1 MAKAKQ
7 MYFCQECG
15 YESAKWQ
22 GQCPGCHNWN
32 TFVEEKLVVG
42 AGKRSGKTEAAA
54 PTSILDVTTS
64 EDTRIGTG
72 MKELDRVLGGGIVK
86 GSLTLVGGDPGI
98 GKSTILLQ
106 VCRNLTES
114 GNRVLYASG
123 EESLQQIKLRADRL
137 GGFTKDLMLLS
148 ETNLDV
154 IEGGITRLNPEVV
167 VIDSIQ
173 TMYIEDIGSGAGS
186 VSQVR
191 EVTGRLMRIA
201 KQLNIAIFIVGHV
214 TKEGTVAGPRTLE
227 HMVDTVLYFEGEKN
241 ALFRVLRGVKNRFGS
256 TNEIGVFE
264 MKDSGLYEVDNPS
277 RVMLNGRPLDA
288 SGSVVVCAMEGT
300 RPLLIE
306 IQALV
311 SQTNFNL
318 PRRTSVGI
326 DYNRVNLLLA
336 VLEKREGLM
345 LAGSDA
351 YVNLAGGMKV
361 AEPALDLGI
370 IAALVSSFKDIAID
384 AHTVIF
390 GEVGLAGEIRGVT
403 MAEQR
408 IREAAKMGFTTC
420 ILPKSNAET
429 AKYADGVK
437 IIGVSRLSEMV
448 EWILR
453 QEP

>member
-22 GQCPGCHNWN
+22 GQCPGCKSWN

-42 AGKRSGKTEAAA
+42 AGKHSGKTEAAA
-54 PTSILDVTTS
+54 PISILNVTTT

-106 VCRNLTES
+106 VCRNLTEADHK
-114 GNRVLYASG
+114 VLYASG

-137 GGFTKDLMLLS
+137 GGFTKDMLLLS
-148 ETNLDV
+148 ETNLDA
-154 IEGGITRLNPEVV
+154 IEGAITKVMPEVV

-173 TMYIEDIGSGAGS
+173 TMYIEDVGSGAGS

-201 KQLNIAIFIVGHV
+201 KQLGVAVFIVGHV
-214 TKEGTVAGPRTLE
+214 TKEGNVAGPRTLE
-227 HMVDTVLYFEGEKN
+227 HMVDTVLYFEGDKN
-241 ALFRVLRGVKNRFGS
+241 ALFRILRGVKNRFGS

-264 MKDSGLYEVDNPS
+264 MKDTGLYEVDNPS
-277 RVMLNGRPLDA
+277 QVMLNGRPLDA

-311 SQTNFNL
+311 CQTNFNL

-326 DYNRVNLLLA
+326 DYNRVNILMA

-345 LAGSDA
+345 MAGSDA

-361 AEPALDLGI
+361 GEPALDLGI
-370 IAALVSSFKDIAID
+370 IAALISSFKNVAID

-390 GEVGLAGEIRGVT
+390 GEVGLTGEIRGVT

-408 IREAAKMGFTTC
+408 VREAAKMGFSVC
-420 ILPKSNAET
+420 ILPKSNADMIKKMPEM
-429 AKYADGVK
+429 K
-437 IIGVSRLSEMV
+437 IIGVSKLSEVV
-448 EWILR
+448 ELIV
-453 QEP
+453 

>member
-1 MAKAKQ
+1 MAKTKQ

-15 YESAKWQ
+15 YESAKWL
-22 GQCPGCHNWN
+22 GQCPGCKSWN

-54 PTSILDVTTS
+54 PTSILDVAAT

-106 VCRNLTES
+106 VCRNLSENS
-114 GNRVLYASG
+114 YKVLYASG

-137 GGFTKDLMLLS
+137 GGFTKDLLLLS
-148 ETNLDV
+148 ETNLDA
-154 IEGGITRLNPEVV
+154 IEGGITKVNPDVV

-201 KQLNIAIFIVGHV
+201 KQLGVAVFIVGHV
-214 TKEGTVAGPRTLE
+214 TKEGNVAGPRTLE

-277 RVMLNGRPLDA
+277 QVMLNGRPLDA

-326 DYNRVNLLLA
+326 DYNRVNLLMA
-336 VLEKREGLM
+336 VLEKREGMM

-370 IAALVSSFKDIAID
+370 IAALISSFKDIAID

-403 MAEQR
+403 MAKQR

-420 ILPKSNAET
+420 ILPKSNAEVI
-429 AKYADGVK
+429 KHIDGVK
-437 IIGVSRLSEMV
+437 IIGVSRLSEIV
-448 EWILR
+448 EWIL
-453 QEP
+453 QQG

>member
-22 GQCPGCHNWN
+22 GQCPGCKSWN

-42 AGKRSGKTEAAA
+42 AGKHSGKTEAAA
-54 PTSILDVTTS
+54 PTSILNVTTT
-64 EDTRIGTG
+64 ENTRIGTG

-106 VCRNLTES
+106 VCRNLSETDHK
-114 GNRVLYASG
+114 VLYASG

-137 GGFTKDLMLLS
+137 GGFTKDMLLLS
-148 ETNLDV
+148 ETNLEA
-154 IEGGITRLNPEVV
+154 IEGAITKVMPEVV

-201 KQLNIAIFIVGHV
+201 KQLGVAIFIVGHV
-214 TKEGTVAGPRTLE
+214 TKEGNVAGPRTLE
-227 HMVDTVLYFEGEKN
+227 HMVDTVLYFEGDKN

-264 MKDSGLYEVDNPS
+264 MKESGLYEVDNPS
-277 RVMLNGRPLDA
+277 QVMLNGRPLDA

-311 SQTNFNL
+311 CQTNFNL

-326 DYNRVNLLLA
+326 DYNRVNLLMA

-361 AEPALDLGI
+361 GEPALDLGI
-370 IAALVSSFKDIAID
+370 IAALISSFKNVAVE
-384 AHTVIF
+384 ANTVIF

-408 IREAAKMGFTTC
+408 VREAAKMGFTTC
-420 ILPKSNAET
+420 ILPKSNAEVI
-429 AKYADGVK
+429 KK
-437 IIGVSRLSEMV
+437 IPGMKMVGVSKLSEML
-448 EWILR
+448 EWIV
-453 QEP
+453 

>member
-15 YESAKWQ
+15 YESVKWQ
-22 GQCPGCHNWN
+22 GQCPGCKNWN

-42 AGKRSGKTEAAA
+42 AGKHSGKTEAAA
-54 PTSILDVTTS
+54 PTSILNVSAD

-72 MKELDRVLGGGIVK
+72 MKELDRVVGGGIVK
-86 GSLTLVGGDPGI
+86 GSLILVGGDPGI

-106 VCRNLTES
+106 VCRNLSEATHK
-114 GNRVLYASG
+114 VFYVSG

-137 GGFTKDLMLLS
+137 GGFTRDMLILS
-148 ETNLDV
+148 ETNLDA
-154 IEGGITRLNPEVV
+154 IEGAITKVMPEVV

-201 KQLNIAIFIVGHV
+201 KQLGVAIFIVGHV
-214 TKEGTVAGPRTLE
+214 TKEGNVAGPRTLE

-264 MKDSGLYEVDNPS
+264 MKDTGLYEVDNPS
-277 RVMLNGRPLDA
+277 QVMLNGRPLEA

-300 RPLLIE
+300 RPILIE

-311 SQTNFNL
+311 CQTNFNL

-326 DYNRVNLLLA
+326 DYNRVNLLMA
-336 VLEKREGLM
+336 VLEKREGM
-345 LAGSDA
+345 MMAGSDA

-361 AEPALDLGI
+361 GEPALDLGI
-370 IAALVSSFKDIAID
+370 VAALISSFKNVAID

-408 IREAAKMGFTTC
+408 VREAAKMGFEIC
-420 ILPKSNAET
+420 ILPKSNADVL
-429 AKYADGVK
+429 KK
-437 IIGVSRLSEMV
+437 IPGMKMIGVSRLSEV
-448 EWILR
+448 IELI
-453 QEP
+453 Q

>member
-15 YESAKWQ
+15 YESVKWQ
-22 GQCPGCHNWN
+22 GQCPACKCWN
-32 TFVEEKLVVG
+32 TFVEDKIVVG
-42 AGKRSGKTEAAA
+42 AGKYSGKTEAAA
-54 PTSILDVTTS
+54 PTSILKVETTK
-64 EDTRIGTG
+64 DTRIGTG

-106 VCRNLTES
+106 VCRNLSEKD
-114 GNRVLYASG
+114 NKVLYVSG
-123 EESLQQIKLRADRL
+123 EESLTQIKIRAERL
-137 GGFTKDLMLLS
+137 GGFTKDMLILS
-148 ETNLDV
+148 EINLDA
-154 IEGGITRLNPEVV
+154 IEGAITKIMPEVV

-173 TMYIEDIGSGAGS
+173 TMYIEDVGSGAGS

-191 EVTGRLMRIA
+191 EVTARLMRIA
-201 KQLNIAIFIVGHV
+201 KQLNVAIFIVGHV
-214 TKEGTVAGPRTLE
+214 TKEGNVAGPRTLE
-227 HMVDTVLYFEGEKN
+227 HMVDTVLYFEGDKS

-264 MKDSGLYEVDNPS
+264 MKDTGLYEVDNPS
-277 RVMLNGRPLDA
+277 QIMLNGRPIDC

-311 SQTNFNL
+311 CQTNFNL

-326 DYNRVNLLLA
+326 DYNRVNLLMA
-336 VLEKREGLM
+336 VLEKREGMM

-351 YVNLAGGMKV
+351 YVNLAGGMKIG
-361 AEPALDLGI
+361 EPALDVGI
-370 IAALVSSFKDIAID
+370 VAALISSFKNVTID
-384 AHTVIF
+384 ANTVFF

-408 IREAAKMGFTTC
+408 VREAVKMGFTTC
-420 ILPKSNAET
+420 VLPKTNADQIKSIEGI
-429 AKYADGVK
+429 KM
-437 IIGVSRLSEMV
+437 IGVGKLSELV
-448 EWILR
+448 ELIS
-453 QEP
+453 

>member
-22 GQCPGCHNWN
+22 GQCPGCKSWN

-42 AGKRSGKTEAAA
+42 AGKHSGKTEAAA
-54 PTSILDVTTS
+54 PTSILNVTTT
-64 EDTRIGTG
+64 ENTRIGTG

-106 VCRNLTES
+106 VCRNLSETDHK
-114 GNRVLYASG
+114 VLYASG
-123 EESLQQIKLRADRL
+123 EESLHQIKLRADRL
-137 GGFTKDLMLLS
+137 GGFTKDMLLLS
-148 ETNLDV
+148 ETNLDA
-154 IEGGITRLNPEVV
+154 IEGAITKVMPEVV

-201 KQLNIAIFIVGHV
+201 KQLGVAIFIVGHV
-214 TKEGTVAGPRTLE
+214 TKEGNVAGPRTLE
-227 HMVDTVLYFEGEKN
+227 HMVDTVLYFEGDKN

-264 MKDSGLYEVDNPS
+264 MKESGLYEVDNPS
-277 RVMLNGRPLDA
+277 QVMLNGRPLDA

-311 SQTNFNL
+311 CQTNFNL

-326 DYNRVNLLLA
+326 DYNRVNLLMA

-361 AEPALDLGI
+361 GEPALDLGI
-370 IAALVSSFKDIAID
+370 IAALISSFKNVAVE
-384 AHTVIF
+384 ANTVIF

-408 IREAAKMGFTTC
+408 VREAAKMGFTTC
-420 ILPKSNAET
+420 ILPKSNAEVI
-429 AKYADGVK
+429 KK
-437 IIGVSRLSEMV
+437 IPGMKIVGVSKLSEV
-448 EWILR
+448 LEWIV
-453 QEP
+453 